1 MTCDRCGKKTHHIY
15 ITEDHEKVCKRT
27 CNGEVD
33 TGTRIF
39 YASPK
44 KIPNR
49 QRALPLGV
57 QFFRK
62 FLADR

>member
-27 CNGEVD
+27 CNGEVN
-33 TGTRIF
+33 TSTRIF

-44 KIPNR
+44 KITQSYR
-49 QRALPLGV
+49 GIVLGDSIFQKV
-57 QFFRK
+57 SC
-62 FLADR
+62 

>member
-27 CNGEVD
+27 CNGEVN
-33 TGTRIF
+33 TNTRIF

-44 KIPNR
+44 KIT
-49 QRALPLGV
+49 QSSKGIVLGDSIFQKV
-57 QFFRK
+57 SC
-62 FLADR
+62 

>member
-1 MTCDRCGKKTHHIY
+1 MTCDRCGKKTYHIY

-27 CNGEVD
+27 CNGEAN

-44 KIPNR
+44 KNTQSSKGIT
-49 QRALPLGV
+49 LGSSIFQKV
-57 QFFRK
+57 SC
-62 FLADR
+62 

>member
-27 CNGEVD
+27 CNGEVN
-33 TGTRIF
+33 TSTRIF

-44 KIPNR
+44 KFTKSSKRIAFSSSIF
-49 QRALPLGV
+49 QGV
-57 QFFRK
+57 SC
-62 FLADR
+62 

>member
-27 CNGEVD
+27 CNGEVN
-33 TGTRIF
+33 TGTRKF

-44 KIPNR
+44 NFVKSSKRIAFGSSIF
-49 QRALPLGV
+49 QEV
-57 QFFRK
+57 SC
-62 FLADR
+62 